1 MSTTEHLVTADHD
14 AAPDQRRAPSDAVL
28 PAGRTARVSPA
39 TRADRAPIVREVS
52 GRPRA
57 RGPLQSGLAP
67 RVEGPSAEFH
77 SILFPGPAPATF
89 AEVERA
95 PAFFRDLNLDQIV
108 GAVTAG
114 KQEYDLTAFLLRPVR
129 DIDTLEYRHD
139 VMREIQNPAVLERI
153 SSFASALRTMR
164 SHLATAEKLHYKEQS
179 DAWFVDAVEI
189 YCRAVARLAED
200 LNGLR
205 LSSRGFRLFRQYVN
219 RYAESENFA
228 TLAAE
233 TDRLKQAL
241 AEIRYCLLIED
252 SRILVCRYEGEP
264 DYAAEVTASFARFAQ
279 GAPKSYL
286 VDFPDYAE
294 MNHVEAAILS
304 RVARRCPKV
313 FAQLTAYRERHSS
326 YCDQKIASFDREVQF
341 YIAYLECIVP
351 LQRAGLTFC
360 YPRLSTTS
368 KMVHAYDTFDL
379 ALAVQLL
386 RDHKHVVRKDF
397 YLEDKERIFVVSGP
411 NQGGK
416 TTFARTFGQLH
427 YLASLGLPV
436 PGRRAQLFLCDNIF
450 THFEKEEDVRDLRGK
465 LEDDLLR
472 IHDIL
477 MHATGDSVLI
487 LNEIFTSTTLHD
499 AVLLSKKVLGRI
511 MELDALGVCV
521 TFIDELA
528 SLGEQTVSMVS
539 TVVLEDPA
547 QRTYKL
553 VRRPADGLAYAMTI
567 AERYRLTYACLR
579 ERVPA

>member
-1 MSTTEHLVTADHD
+1 
-14 AAPDQRRAPSDAVL
+14 
-28 PAGRTARVSPA
+28 
-39 TRADRAPIVREVS
+39 
-52 GRPRA
+52 
-57 RGPLQSGLAP
+57 
-67 RVEGPSAEFH
+67 
-77 SILFPGPAPATF
+77 
-89 AEVERA
+89 
-95 PAFFRDLNLDQIV
+95 
-108 GAVTAG
+108 VTAG
-114 KQEYDLTAFLLRPVR
+114 KQEYDLTAFFQCPLRDV
-129 DIDTLEYRHD
+129 DALEYRHD
-139 VMREIQNPAVLERI
+139 VMRELQDPAVLERI
-153 SSFASALRTMR
+153 RSFAAALRTMR
-164 SHLATAEKLHYKEQS
+164 SHLATAKKLHYKEQS

-189 YCRAVARLAED
+189 YCRAVASLAED

-205 LSSRGFRLFRQYVN
+205 LSSHGFRLFRQYVN
-219 RYAESENFA
+219 RYVESDRFA
-228 TLAAE
+228 TLKVE

-241 AEIRYCLLIED
+241 AEIRCCLLIED

-264 DYAAEVTASFARFAQ
+264 DYAAEVAASFARFAQ

-304 RVARRCPKV
+304 RVARRYPLA
-313 FAQLTAYRERHSS
+313 FAELTAYCERHSG

-341 YIAYLECIVP
+341 YIAYLECILP
-351 LQRAGLTFC
+351 LQRAELKFC

-368 KMVHAYDTFDL
+368 KAVHAYDTFDL
-379 ALAVQLL
+379 ALAAQLV
-386 RDHKHVVRKDF
+386 RDHKRVVCNDL

-436 PGRRAQLFLCDNIF
+436 PGRRAQLLLCDNIF
-450 THFEKEEDVRDLRGK
+450 THFEKEENVRDLRGK

-477 MHATGDSVLI
+477 ARATGDSVLI

-499 AVLLSKKVLGRI
+499 AVLLSKRI
-511 MELDALGVCV
+511 LERIIELDALGVCV
-521 TFIDELA
+521 TFIDELP

-539 TVVLEDPA
+539 TVVPEDPA
-547 QRTYKL
+547 QRTYKV

-567 AERYRLTYACLR
+567 AEQYRVTYDCLK
-579 ERVPA
+579 ERVPT